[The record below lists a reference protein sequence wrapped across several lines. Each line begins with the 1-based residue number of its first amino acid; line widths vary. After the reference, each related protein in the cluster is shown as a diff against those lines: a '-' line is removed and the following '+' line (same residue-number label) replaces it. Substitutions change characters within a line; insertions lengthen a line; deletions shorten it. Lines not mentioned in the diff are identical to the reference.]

1 LISLRIFVQLR
12 NLVDEGKISDGDE
25 GRVNDQLNVLVT
37 AITSCERLLT
47 TRMPSA
53 FIMQLRTILFIWL
66 CTLPFVLV
74 RALGPEVAMFAHFA
88 VTWGLLGIEAA
99 AQTCEQPFGYEYN
112 DLPLNRLCD
121 ELCKDIDST
130 AKSAHTRANAR
141 LKEVANI

>member
-1 LISLRIFVQLR
+1 MA
-12 NLVDEGKISDGDE
+12 DGKITGSDE
-25 GRVNDQLNVLVT
+25 GRVNEQLNVLVT
-37 AITSCERLLT
+37 AVTSCERLLT

-53 FIMQLRTILFIWL
+53 FIMQLRTLLLLWL

-74 RALGPEVAMFAHFA
+74 RALGPEIAMFAHFA

-121 ELCKDIDST
+121 ELCRDIDSS
-130 AKSAHTRANAR
+130 AKSAQMRANAR
-141 LKEVANI
+141 LKEVANS